1 MSKKG
6 DARIPVGILGATGV
20 VGQRLV
26 RLLEDHPWFQLVT
39 VTASDR
45 SAGMP
50 YAEAARWIQS
60 GPIPEETANLMVRP
74 TEPMAGVPLVFSAL
88 DSSVAGPLEE
98 RFAGAGIL
106 VISNASNHRMGPQ
119 VPLLVPEV
127 NPGHLDLVDG
137 QEYPE
142 GGGIITNPNCSTIG
156 LSLVLGPL
164 HAAFGV
170 EAVQVVTMQ
179 ALSGAGLPGH
189 AALEMQDN
197 VIPFIPGEEEKLEE
211 ETLKILGVRGEGGV
225 TPATFPVSAQCNRVP
240 VADGHTA
247 LLSLKLVEP
256 VPPEEVAACLA
267 SFRGLPQEL
276 GLPFAPRRPIHVLTD
291 PRHPQPRL
299 HRDLEE
305 GMAVSVGRIR
315 PCRINDLRMVI
326 LSHNTVRGAAGGALL
341 CGELAVA
348 EKKIPG
354 VRPPVPTDDR

>member
-1 MSKKG
+1 MTRKG

-26 RLLEDHPWFQLVT
+26 RLLEDHPWFRLAT

-50 YAEAARWIQS
+50 YWEAVRWVQNR
-60 GPIPEETANLMVRP
+60 PIPEEAATLKVRP
-74 TEPMAGVPLVFSAL
+74 TEPMAGIPLVFSAL
-88 DSSVAGPLEE
+88 DSSVAGSVEE

-106 VISNASNHRMGPQ
+106 VVSNARNHRMHPL

-127 NPGHLDLVDG
+127 NPGHLDLMDA
-137 QEYPE
+137 QDHPE

-156 LSLVLGPL
+156 LTLVLGPL

-170 EAVQVVTMQ
+170 EAVSVVTLQ

-189 AALEMQDN
+189 SALEMQDN
-197 VIPFIPGEEEKLEE
+197 VVPFIHGEEGKLEE
-211 ETLKILGVRGEGGV
+211 ETLKILGVRGESGV
-225 TPATFPVSAQCNRVP
+225 TPAEFPVSAQCTRVS
-240 VADGHTA
+240 VSDGHMA
-247 LLSLKLVEP
+247 LISLKLSERIS
-256 VPPEEVAACLA
+256 PERVANRLA
-267 SFRGLPQEL
+267 SFRALPQEL
-276 GLPFAPRRPIHVLTD
+276 GLPYAPRRPVHVLTD

-299 HRDLEE
+299 HRDLEQ

-315 PCRINDLRMVI
+315 PCPIHDLRMVI

-348 EKKIPG
+348 EEKIPG